1 MTDVVTAPSGGSP
14 PDLTKIGIAVV
25 AAVVMLLAAVAAMRS
40 GAGID
45 ASVGNVK
52 FTVKA
57 DDSLADILGKAIE
70 KDEATVT
77 ALLAGRGFFRP
88 TDQRIV
94 REIENLDPA
103 DPEDAAVVNALRQ
116 MLWNL
121 SGPFRLPD
129 TMIRADARLVTAIE
143 EQSATPA
150 DPARGLLLAELIRLS
165 LDRSSIFE
173 VRQFPAQLQP
183 LEPLAGPLAG
193 NVVTIATCPGSE
205 LIGKQAQ
212 IWGGG
217 RTVYAEIVA
226 DVRLSP
232 GCAGT
237 ARTIQALLQGKEGL
251 FGIPPAAYEALTA
264 AAGTGGAASPTFT
277 LNPVDLAPPLVARG
291 VGRMAGS
298 TRELGVV
305 LGAAGAAAADCYVNG
320 QWVDEGYRLGSQT
333 CRGGEWVAG

>member
-14 PDLTKIGIAVV
+14 PDLTRIGIAVV

-57 DDSLADILGKAIE
+57 DDSLADILGKAMA

-103 DPEDAAVVNALRQ
+103 DPEDAAVVEALRQ

-121 SGPFRLPD
+121 AGPFRLPD
-129 TMIRADARLVTAIE
+129 TMMRADARLVTAIE
-143 EQSATPA
+143 EQSATSA
-150 DPARGLLLAELIRLS
+150 DPARGLLVAELIRLS

-173 VRQFPAQLQP
+173 VRQFPARLQP

-193 NVVTIATCPGSE
+193 DVAMIATCPGSE
-205 LIGKQAQ
+205 LIGKQGQ

-251 FGIPPAAYEALTA
+251 FGIPPAAYETLR
-264 AAGTGGAASPTFT
+264 AGAGSATFT

-298 TRELGVV
+298 TREVGVV
-305 LGAAGAAAADCYVNG
+305 IGAAGAAAADCYVNG